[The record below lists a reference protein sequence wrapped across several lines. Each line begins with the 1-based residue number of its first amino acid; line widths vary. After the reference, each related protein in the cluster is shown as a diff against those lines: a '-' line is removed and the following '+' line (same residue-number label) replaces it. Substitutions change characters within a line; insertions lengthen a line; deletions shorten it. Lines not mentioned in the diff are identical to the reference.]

1 MIDRRKKY
9 KVTTTNGYPH
19 CGQLIQNYMATHQI
33 SKAFIARKLD
43 VAPSTVNAYFRN
55 QSLQIGIIWKISQI
69 LEHNFIAEI
78 AEMMHIEH
86 SNAITE
92 DLKKQLA
99 EKDNSIQKLEMKVE
113 VYKEINAQ

>member
-55 QSLQIGIIWKISQI
+55 QSLQIGIIWKISQT

-78 AEMMHIEH
+78 AEMMGV
-86 SNAITE
+86 TE
-92 DLKKQLA
+92 KFVKKKKFECKEKLLKRIQNDPLY
-99 EKDNSIQKLEMKVE
+99 NSLKN
-113 VYKEINAQ
+113 EI